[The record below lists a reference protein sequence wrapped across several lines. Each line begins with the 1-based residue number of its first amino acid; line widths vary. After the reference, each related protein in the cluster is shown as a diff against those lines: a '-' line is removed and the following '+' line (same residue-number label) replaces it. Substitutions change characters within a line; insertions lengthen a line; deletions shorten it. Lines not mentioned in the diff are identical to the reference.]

1 MSSHSTSATKLRLR
15 ELTLLALLAALMFAT
30 QVAMASLPNIH
41 LVGVLLILTALLF
54 GWRALYAL
62 YVFVLLE
69 GLIYGFGLWFIN
81 YLYVWTVLAA
91 VAIVFRKNRSRLFWA
106 AVAGI
111 FGLSFGALCSIPYF
125 FIGGWAMGFSY
136 WVAGSPSTCCTACPT
151 PCSVSCC
158 SCRCTGSA
166 AGCSAAWRNRQRATR
181 RSPRRHS
188 APAGG
193 KNGKKGLHFVRTH
206 AIVYG
211 AVEAKASAAV

>member
-136 WVAGSPSTCCTACPT
+136 WVAGIPFDLLHCVSNTVLCFVLLMPLYRLCCRLLGRVEKPATGNPAESTQA
-151 PCSVSCC
+151 
-158 SCRCTGSA
+158 
-166 AGCSAAWRNRQRATR
+166 
-181 RSPRRHS
+181 
-188 APAGG
+188 
-193 KNGKKGLHFVRTH
+193 
-206 AIVYG
+206 
-211 AVEAKASAAV
+211 